1 VGSLPLW
8 LLLVIFVVAAAVVWV
23 AGTQLSR
30 QTDVL
35 STRLHLGQALGGTI
49 LLAVATNL
57 PEIAITVSAAISGDL
72 SVAIGNILGGIGI
85 QTVVLVIL
93 DIAGTK
99 PLTYLAASLS
109 LIVEAGVVI
118 AVLAIAVVGTQLPKN
133 LMLLHITP
141 AGILIVVAWVVGL
154 LLQRRAGKAMPWHE
168 NGKAPDSQQQERG
181 SSRKQTEQQE
191 KQRGTS
197 TAKSVIIFA
206 VAAVATLVAGAV
218 LEISGDS
225 ASKQVGLSGI
235 LFGATVLALATS
247 LPEISTGLTAVKNGD
262 YQLAIG
268 DIFGGNAFLPVLFF
282 VATLISGKAALPQAG
297 KADIYLTAVAMVLT
311 LVYLFGVLF
320 RPRKQILRMGVDSLV
335 VLLVWIVSVGGLFAI
350 AGGGGGG

>member
-1 VGSLPLW
+1 VNGLPIW
-8 LLLVIFVVAAAVVWV
+8 LLLLIFVVAAAVVWLSGV
-23 AGTQLSR
+23 QLSR

-35 STRLHLGQALGGTI
+35 ATRLHLGEALGGTI

-93 DIAGTK
+93 DIAGRK

-109 LIVEAGVVI
+109 LIVEAAVVI
-118 AVLAIAVVGTQLPKN
+118 AVLAIAVVGTQLPKQ
-133 LMLLHITP
+133 LVFLHLTP
-141 AGILIVVAWVVGL
+141 AGVLIVAAWVVGL
-154 LLQRRAGKAMPWHE
+154 LLQRRAGKSMPWHQ
-168 NGKAPDSQQQERG
+168 NGKAPDSQDQQQG
-181 SSRKQTEQQE
+181 SSRTKREQQE

-197 TAKSVIIFA
+197 TAKSAIIFG
-206 VAAVATLVAGAV
+206 VAAVLTLVAGAT
-218 LEISGDS
+218 LELSGDA

-262 YQLAIG
+262 YQMAIS

-282 VATLISGKAALPQAG
+282 VATLISGQAALPQAG
-297 KADIYLTAVAMVLT
+297 KADVYLTAVAIVLT

-320 RPRKQILRMGVDSLV
+320 RPRKQILRMGVDSLTVLV
-335 VLLVWIVSVGGLFAI
+335 VYLVSVGGLFAI
-350 AGGGGGG
+350 VGAGGGG

>member
-1 VGSLPLW
+1 VGSLPLG
-8 LLLVIFVVAAAVVWV
+8 LLLVIFVVAAAVVWI

-35 STRLHLGQALGGTI
+35 ATRLHLGAALGGTVV
-49 LLAVATNL
+49 LAVATNL
-57 PEIAITVSAAISGDL
+57 PEIAITVSAAISGNL
-72 SVAIGNILGGIGI
+72 SVAIGNVLGGIGI

-93 DIAGTK
+93 DIAGKK

-109 LIVEAGVVI
+109 LIVEAAVVI
-118 AVLAIAVVGTQLPKN
+118 VVLAIAVVGAQLPSN
-133 LMLLHITP
+133 LIFFHVAP
-141 AGILIVVAWVVGL
+141 AGILILAAWVVGL
-154 LLQRRAGKAMPWHE
+154 LLQRRAGKSMPWHQ
-168 NGKAPDSQQQERG
+168 NGKAPDSQDQQQG
-181 SSRKQTEQQE
+181 SSRTKTEQQE

-197 TAKSVIIFA
+197 TAKSAIIFA

-335 VLLVWIVSVGGLFAI
+335 VLLIWIVSVGGLFAI

>member
-1 VGSLPLW
+1 MDALPLW
-8 LLLVIFVVAAAVVWV
+8 LLLVIFVVAAAVVWISGV
-23 AGTQLSR
+23 QLSR

-35 STRLHLGQALGGTI
+35 STRLHLGEALGGTI

-57 PEIAITVSAAISGDL
+57 PEIAITVSAAVSGDL

-93 DIAGTK
+93 DIAGKK

-109 LIVEAGVVI
+109 LVVEAAVVLGVLGI
-118 AVLAIAVVGTQLPKN
+118 AVMGTQLPKN

-141 AGILIVVAWVVGL
+141 AGLLIVVAWIVGL
-154 LLQRRAGKAMPWHE
+154 VLQRRAGKKMPWHE
-168 NGKAPDSQQQERG
+168 NGKAPDSQQQEQG
-181 SSRKQTEQQE
+181 SSRTQTEREQA
-191 KQRGTS
+191 KTS
-197 TAKSVIIFA
+197 TAKSVLIFS
-206 VAAVATLVAGAV
+206 VAALATLVAGVA
-218 LEISGDS
+218 LELSGDA
-225 ASKQVGLSGI
+225 ASKHVGLSGI

-247 LPEISTGLTAVKNGD
+247 LPEISTGLTAVKHGD
-262 YQLAIG
+262 YQMAIG

-282 VATLISGKAALPQAG
+282 IATLISGKAALPQAG

-320 RPRKQILRMGVDSLV
+320 RPRRQILRMGVDSLV
-335 VLLVWIVSVGGLFAI
+335 VLLVYLASVGGLFAI
-350 AGGGGGG
+350 AAGG